1 MAAMTGDG
9 QKTKVYM
16 AKGQENDPA
25 KTSRK
30 DDNCTIS
37 DMRQSGNTVKFNM
50 KCTGKNPLT
59 GSAELTHIP
68 E

>member
-1 MAAMTGDG
+1 MGNS
-9 QKTKVYM
+9 QKTKVCM

-25 KTSRK
+25 KTSQK

-37 DMRQSGNTVKFNM
+37 DMIQSGNTVKFNM